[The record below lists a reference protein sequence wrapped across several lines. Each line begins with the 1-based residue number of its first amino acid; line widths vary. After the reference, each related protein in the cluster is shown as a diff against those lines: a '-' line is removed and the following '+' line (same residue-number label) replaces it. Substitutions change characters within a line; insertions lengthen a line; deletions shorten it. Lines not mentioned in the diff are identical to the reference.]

1 MVVTRVRSAAC
12 GLNENWKK
20 WGPSNGYRGLTTTHF
35 IEKAR
40 RPGTAR
46 ISDAAAA
53 AAAAT
58 LTRSVSEY
66 LLLLVCMRT
75 LATQQGKTVVIVLFL
90 VTERRTKQTCEN
102 SGI

>member
-53 AAAAT
+53 AT
-58 LTRSVSEY
+58 LTCSVSEY
-66 LLLLVCMRT
+66 LLLLVCMWT
-75 LATQQGKTVVIVLFL
+75 LATQQGKTVVIVLIL

-102 SGI
+102 SGT